1 MKIHARFTTAVS
13 FWIKASTYEAGKGNT
28 TTWSLYTEG
37 TMSLFPCEWR
47 GKFGYGRRGN
57 EVYDA
62 DAEGVI
68 DRAVIRMPFIPG
80 LYDKLRTGSVV
91 IIKGA
96 AGNGLIDG
104 EPNPG
109 DPNVYESY
117 GGIDNIYEENQYM
130 EFHAHRYEVT
140 G

>member
-13 FWIKASTYEAGKGNT
+13 FWEKVTTYVPGQGNT
-28 TTWSLYTEG
+28 TTWNLYTEG
-37 TMSLFPCEWR
+37 AMCLFPCEWR

-57 EVYDA
+57 EIYEA
-62 DAEGVI
+62 DAEGVL
-68 DRAVIRMPFIPG
+68 DRASVRMPFIPR
-80 LYDKLRTGSVV
+80 LYDKLRTGAMIVV
-91 IIKGA
+91 KGSDSSF
-96 AGNGLIDG
+96 LQDG

-109 DPNVYESY
+109 NPGVYETY

-130 EFHAHRYEVT
+130 EFLVHRYEVM

>member
-13 FWIKASTYEAGKGNT
+13 FWQKVTSYEPGKGNT
-28 TTWSLYTEG
+28 TTWSLYSEG
-37 TMSLFPCEWR
+37 TMSVFPCEWR

-57 EVYDA
+57 ETYEA

-68 DRAVIRMPFIPG
+68 DRAVVRMPFIPN
-80 LYDKLRTGSVV
+80 LYNLLRTGAMIV
-91 IIKGA
+91 IKGT
-96 AGNGLIDG
+96 NESSLVNG
-104 EPNPG
+104 EPNPASP
-109 DPNVYESY
+109 DVYETY

-130 EFHAHRYEVT
+130 EFLVHRYEVM